1 MFHKALKKFYSEQQY
16 KKSNALHVFSI
27 NNRLYFFWRFWMRKF
42 LNSLTIFV
50 LLLAFSGCFGEDEKV
65 KAPKKDHIFVKNDG
79 VENFKVDVQN
89 RVKEK
94 VLVPFRETIRIEFLA
109 TKTKTVLVKTKSQD
123 PNWNN
128 CSIAMQVGQTLVV
141 YRKYENIECK
151 AE

>member
-1 MFHKALKKFYSEQQY
+1 MYTISIGS
-16 KKSNALHVFSI
+16 SNLFETLI
-27 NNRLYFFWRFWMRKF
+27 
-42 LNSLTIFV
+42 SLLSDNESLLIPWTIFV
-50 LLLAFSGCFGEDEKV
+50 LLIGFSGCFGEDKKV

-94 VLVPFRETIRIEFLA
+94 ILVPFRETIKIEFLA

-141 YRKYENIECK
+141 HRKYENIECK

>member
-1 MFHKALKKFYSEQQY
+1 EKFDSEHQY
-16 KKSNALHVFSI
+16 KKSNALHVFPI
-27 NNRLYFFWRFWMRKF
+27 NNRLYFCRRFWMIKF
-42 LNSLTIFV
+42 FKGLTVFI
-50 LLLAFSGCFGEDEKV
+50 LLVGFSGCFGEDEKV

-79 VENFKVDVQN
+79 VEDFKVDVQN

-94 VLVPFRETIRIEFLA
+94 ILVPFRETVKIEFLA

-141 YRKYENIECK
+141 HRKYENIECR

>member
-1 MFHKALKKFYSEQQY
+1 
-16 KKSNALHVFSI
+16 
-27 NNRLYFFWRFWMRKF
+27 MRKF
-42 LNSLTIFV
+42 FNSLAIFV
-50 LLLAFSGCFGEDEKV
+50 LLIGFSGCFGEDEKV

-79 VENFKVDVQN
+79 VEDFKVDVQN

-94 VLVPFRETIRIEFLA
+94 VLVPFRETIKIEFLA

-141 YRKYENIECK
+141 HRKYENI
-151 AE
+151 ATFFPS

>member
-1 MFHKALKKFYSEQQY
+1 
-16 KKSNALHVFSI
+16 
-27 NNRLYFFWRFWMRKF
+27 MRNF
-42 LNSLTIFV
+42 LNNLTIF
-50 LLLAFSGCFGEDEKV
+50 LLLLGFSGCFGEDEKV

-94 VLVPFRETIRIEFLA
+94 ILVPFRETIRIEFPA

-141 YRKYENIECK
+141 HRKYENIECK

>member
-1 MFHKALKKFYSEQQY
+1 
-16 KKSNALHVFSI
+16 
-27 NNRLYFFWRFWMRKF
+27 MRKF
-42 LNSLTIFV
+42 FYSLITFV
-50 LLLAFSGCFGEDEKV
+50 LLIGFSGCFGEDEKV
-65 KAPKKDHIFVKNDG
+65 KAPKKDHIIVKNDG
-79 VENFKVDVQN
+79 VEDFKVDVQN

-94 VLVPFRETIRIEFLA
+94 ILVPFRETIKIEFLA

-141 YRKYENIECK
+141 HRKYENIECK